1 MQKTNLLFSSK
12 EIKGILRLTDCELM
26 HMRTSGKLEYQKRG
40 NAFFYTLPNDYSLLA
55 HPLGK
60 QLLNWHTN
68 KHPKTISNMPSEHSK
83 YFLELL
89 IAEILL
95 PVEREFGALTITYG
109 FTSSELTRYIKKHA
123 SNGTAPTLDQH
134 ASCEHNLKGN
144 QVCERGGSACD
155 FIVQSTSMANV
166 ARFII
171 EHLPFDRIYY
181 FGDSRPMHVS
191 INNEPMRHLQVMS
204 ESTTGR
210 RIPGRKAF
218 GDAAI
223 KLSKGL

>member
-1 MQKTNLLFSSK
+1 MPKRDLLFSSK
-12 EIKGILRLTDCELM
+12 EVKGILSLTDCELM
-26 HMRTSGKLEYQKRG
+26 HMRTSGQLEYQKRG
-40 NAFFYTLPNDYSLLA
+40 NTYLYSLPNEYSLLE

-60 QLLNWHTN
+60 QLLNWHVN
-68 KHPKTISNMPSEHSK
+68 KHPQTISNVPSENSK
-83 YFLELL
+83 HFLELL
-89 IAEILL
+89 IAEILI

-109 FTSSELTRYIKKHA
+109 FTSSELTRHIKKHA

-155 FIVQSTSMANV
+155 FILDNGSMADV
-166 ARFII
+166 ARFITK
-171 EHLPFDRIYY
+171 HLRYDRIYY
-181 FGDSRPMHVS
+181 YGDKRPMHVS
-191 INNEPMRHLQVMS
+191 VNNEPMRHLQVMG
-204 ESTTGR
+204 ESTAGR

-223 KLSKGL
+223 NLSKGL